1 MDIYLRLDKFLQYN
15 INKYLD
21 LVCYQ
26 YVFYGNRKKKKQ
38 MTILIVPFEYYIENY
53 SSKDS
58 KNELLFL
65 K

>member
-21 LVCYQ
+21 LVCYT
-26 YVFYGNRKKKKQ
+26 YVFYGNRKKQKQ
-38 MTILIVPFEYYIENY
+38 LTILIVPFEYYIENY
-53 SSKDS
+53 SEVS
-58 KNELLFL
+58 KNNLLLL